1 MQYAQNYNNSLIL
14 FNSIYVEIR
23 NVSFYEEHAEFFDDM
38 INLIAATIC
47 RVGNMIEN
55 DLLLLNNIIK
65 VKNVQKELLFK
76 IIKIMIN
83 KLDKF
88 SQTCR
93 EYNMLYKNILLY
105 IDQYSFITKIK
116 SFISII
122 NGTYICMQTL

>member
-1 MQYAQNYNNSLIL
+1 MQCAQNYNMSLTL
-14 FNSIYVEIR
+14 FNSIYVSIR

-55 DLLLLNNIIK
+55 DLLVLNNIIK

-76 IIKIMIN
+76 IIQNMIN

-88 SQTCR
+88 SQTCP
-93 EYNMLYKNILLY
+93 EYNMLYSG
-105 IDQYSFITKIK
+105 QV
-116 SFISII
+116 
-122 NGTYICMQTL
+122 

>member
-1 MQYAQNYNNSLIL
+1 MQCAQNYNVSLTL
-14 FNSIYVEIR
+14 FNSIYVEIH

-76 IIKIMIN
+76 IIRNMIN
-83 KLDKF
+83 KLDTF
-88 SQTCR
+88 AQSCQ
-93 EYNMLYKNILLY
+93 EYNLLYRNILLY
-105 IDQYSFITKIK
+105 IEQY
-116 SFISII
+116 
-122 NGTYICMQTL
+122 

>member
-14 FNSIYVEIR
+14 FNSIYVSIR

-55 DLLLLNNIIK
+55 DLLVLNNIIK

-76 IIKIMIN
+76 IIRNMIN

-88 SQTCR
+88 SQTCP
-93 EYNMLYKNILLY
+93 EYNMLYRNILLY
-105 IDQYSFITKIK
+105 IES
-116 SFISII
+116 S
-122 NGTYICMQTL
+122 